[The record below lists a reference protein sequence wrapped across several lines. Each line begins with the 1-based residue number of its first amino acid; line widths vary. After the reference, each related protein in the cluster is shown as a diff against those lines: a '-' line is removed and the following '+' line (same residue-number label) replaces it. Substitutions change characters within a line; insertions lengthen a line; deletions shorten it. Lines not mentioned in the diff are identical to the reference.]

1 MEPEA
6 AEEKINA
13 AEARL
18 AELADP
24 AKSAEP
30 GSYAESVEVS
40 RTLSLLKSIE
50 DFGSQE
56 ELDRRF
62 GPGTLGEHEARD
74 RLYVAADSLDTYCL
88 SSPAIQR
95 NQKAFNLVVEAYQF
109 LNDAYQEL
117 ANDSDRDGQSSG
129 GSARGS
135 AGETD

>member
-1 MEPEA
+1 MEPE
-6 AEEKINA
+6 ETIKA

-18 AELADP
+18 AELVESD
-24 AKSAEP
+24 EP
-30 GSYAESVEVS
+30 GFYAESVEAS

-50 DFGSQE
+50 AFGSQE

-62 GPGTLGEHEARD
+62 GPGTLGEHEAMD

-95 NQKAFNLVVEAYQF
+95 NQKAFNLVVEAYQL

-117 ANDSDRDGQSSG
+117 ASDSDRDGQSSG
-129 GSARGS
+129 GSVSGS
-135 AGETD
+135 AGGTD